1 MNYALIKSG
10 RVESIVVADAAF
22 VATITEQWD
31 AVTPAPEGCAIGW
44 AWDGEAFTP
53 PAPPPAPEPTPRPK
67 HITRLAFLNRFTDA
81 EAISIDLASIGATV
95 QAAGLRRYMN
105 KVNAATFIDL
115 AGPDTRAG
123 VQALEAG
130 EVLAA
135 GRAAEIL
142 DSDILDEERP

>member
-1 MNYALIKSG
+1 MDYALIKNG
-10 RVESIVVADAAF
+10 LVEQVIVSDAEFAQSIARK
-22 VATITEQWD
+22 WD
-31 AVTPAPEGCAIGW
+31 AVTPAIDGCAIGW

-53 PAPPPAPEPTPRPK
+53 PAPPPAPEPTTEPR

-81 EAISIDLASIGATV
+81 EAISIDLASIGATA
-95 QAAGLRRYMN
+95 QEAGLRRYMN

-115 AGPDTRAG
+115 ARPDTRAG

-130 EVLAA
+130 GVLAA